1 MTSTTRKHSPAPTVA
16 ETKALAEEAAV
27 TQADQAKKE
36 HTDKLKEELD
46 SILDEIDEVL
56 EENAATFVREY
67 VQKGGE

>member
-1 MTSTTRKHSPAPTVA
+1 VTQATRKKVPAPTQA
-16 ETKALAEEAAV
+16 EATALAEEAAV

-36 HTDKLKEELD
+36 HADKLKEDLD